1 MENDIGYCMPVRLS
15 GDLAFSSFIM
25 QLQWACLAH
34 LLPATDSLVVIH
46 ATMSYSMIG
55 VGIMGRG
62 MALNLLA
69 SGRQLVIW
77 NRTASKCD
85 ELKAK
90 GATVVATPAD
100 VVEQA
105 SVTYSMVRDRA

>member
-1 MENDIGYCMPVRLS
+1 MENDMSYCMPVRLS